1 MNFSRVLFLCQSILM
16 MVLLGTV
23 YVWGV
28 FRVEVE
34 SFYQINATIS
44 GLPYMVS
51 LVSYALA
58 MFVSGKY
65 MSTHRVY
72 FIIFGVIFFVGGL
85 WLSSLVNHIFLLIL
99 SYGLLVGTGVG
110 FLYGVPMFIV
120 QRTFKHHIGLN
131 SGLIL
136 MGFGLSN
143 TLMTPV
149 VTFLLQQNSI
159 QETFMILGW
168 LAVVVFA
175 LSIGALF
182 QPIPKQEIFKTNDKP
197 TYDRDAFRSLY
208 LVFILSLISG
218 LTIVGLSFRIG
229 VINYGFPEQDVTI
242 AIAIF
247 AFLNGVSRPFFGGL
261 VDRFGFFKI
270 AFFSL
275 ISLVLSGL
283 ISVFNGGQFPI
294 LFAVS
299 YGAFWFGLGN
309 WMALMPLSIQTL
321 FPKPLFSQL
330 YGKLFTS
337 YGVAAVIGTLFS
349 GVVLDLTSNTWPI
362 YVVIVV
368 ANLINVILVLWL
380 KKRYHLSI
388 FN

>member
-1 MNFSRVLFLCQSILM
+1 M
-16 MVLLGTV
+16 
-23 YVWGV
+23 
-28 FRVEVE
+28 
-34 SFYQINATIS
+34 A
-44 GLPYMVS
+44 
-51 LVSYALA
+51 
-58 MFVSGKY
+58 
-65 MSTHRVY
+65 THRIY

-120 QRTFKHHIGLN
+120 QRTFNHHIGLN

-149 VTFLLQQNSI
+149 VTSLLQQNSI

-168 LAVVVFA
+168 IAVVVFA
-175 LSIGALF
+175 LSIGPLF

-247 AFLNGVSRPFFGGL
+247 AFLNGISRPFFGGL
-261 VDRFGFFKI
+261 VDRFGFFKV
-270 AFFSL
+270 AFLSL

-299 YGAFWFGLGN
+299 YGLVWAIGWHSCRYRFKRFFQNLCFLN
-309 WMALMPLSIQTL
+309 YMENYLPLMAWRQ
-321 FPKPLFSQL
+321 
-330 YGKLFTS
+330 
-337 YGVAAVIGTLFS
+337 
-349 GVVLDLTSNTWPI
+349 
-362 YVVIVV
+362 
-368 ANLINVILVLWL
+368 
-380 KKRYHLSI
+380 
-388 FN
+388 